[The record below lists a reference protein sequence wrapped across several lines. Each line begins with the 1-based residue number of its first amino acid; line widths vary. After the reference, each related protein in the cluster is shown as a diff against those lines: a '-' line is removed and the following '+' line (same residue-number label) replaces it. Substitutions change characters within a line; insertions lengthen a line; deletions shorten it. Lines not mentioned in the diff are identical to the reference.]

1 MSPLMFFRFW
11 TFTFSIRKFL
21 IPTKLCINFVFNFMT
36 NNHPLQIFCAGI
48 KSALGECES
57 RKYYSHICDLG
68 FAVGKVEALSTDI
81 LVSRHL

>member
-1 MSPLMFFRFW
+1 
-11 TFTFSIRKFL
+11 
-21 IPTKLCINFVFNFMT
+21 MT

-81 LVSRHL
+81 LVSGHL